1 MAETVKFD
9 EPEGFVPPE
18 NLDADDTFQAM
29 ATFKVLPSNQL
40 QLIDIEGYDVGGEGG
55 MEEEEQEPGA
65 GEAAPTTPPPGAPAG
80 GGPGGGAPNM
90 SEDQL
95 APGANQTRTQ
105 GYAER
110 LGQMFKK
117 ATAKR
122 R

>member
-1 MAETVKFD
+1 MAQSVKFD

-29 ATFKVLPSNQL
+29 ATFKVLPDNQL
-40 QLIDIEGYDVGGEGG
+40 ELMDIEGYDVGGEGG
-55 MEEEEQEPGA
+55 MGEEEQEPGA
-65 GEAAPTTPPPGAPAG
+65 GEASPTAPPPGAPA
-80 GGPGGGAPNM
+80 PGGAAPNQ

-110 LGQMFKK
+110 LGQMFRK